1 MKQKDI
7 LLLVVPTFIL
17 VVAWI
22 VFSIYHNW
30 GTSTISETLNIQITP
45 IEGKFDKETIDNLKR
60 REKVLPVFEATE
72 EASINVATEEAKQ

>member
-30 GTSTISETLNIQITP
+30 GTSTIPEALNIQITP
-45 IEGKFDKETIDNLKR
+45 IEGKFDKETIDNLKK
-60 REKVLPVFEATE
+60 REKVLPVFEATG
-72 EASINVATEEAKQ
+72 EASVNVATEEAKQ